1 MIAGLGQ
8 RISPIA
14 LRLAVLYRPVVEDR
28 DENQAYGVPEDAGRR
43 GPAIVV
49 AFCVVVAA
57 VALAFYIYSTGG
69 WQPDEPVPVEV
80 QDKPASPGDGD
91 VEKDD
96 GTPSDNLDDGAQTEI
111 GAVPDQT
118 VEEGINQ
125 VRVRPDG
132 STVVAGLAPPG
143 SAVTLKDGESVIG
156 SATADGRGQWAIVPD
171 KALEPGSHLLSVD
184 INPPEEEARVGG
196 LAAVVEIDEDKKGKP
211 LVALVPYTAEDA
223 PVTVLQ
229 APDDDT
235 GQLAGAGPP
244 AVNIRSVQAVDQGA
258 RIQVGGDARGGSTV
272 ILGVNGAASD
282 PVAVSGGAYQAEAGI
297 DPDAE
302 RFDLEISLM
311 GRDGN
316 RVASAKLR
324 LARSQIEQVLG
335 ERSLVVIQKGDALWR
350 IAYRTYGRGI
360 RYVDIY
366 RRNAHQISDP
376 DLIYPDQVFI
386 LPRQ

>member
-1 MIAGLGQ
+1 M
-8 RISPIA
+8 
-14 LRLAVLYRPVVEDR
+14 LYRPAVVDR
-28 DENQAYGVPEDAGRR
+28 DDNQAYGAPEDAGRR
-43 GPAIVV
+43 GPVIVIALCVV
-49 AFCVVVAA
+49 AAA
-57 VALAFYIYSTGG
+57 VALAFYFYSSGG
-69 WQPDEPVPVEV
+69 WPPDGPDPVEIP
-80 QDKPASPGDGD
+80 DRPASPGDGD
-91 VEKDD
+91 GKRGD
-96 GTPSDNLDDGAQTEI
+96 GTPSGNLDGEAPAAIE
-111 GAVPDQT
+111 AVPDQT

-156 SATADGRGQWAIVPD
+156 SATAGGGGQWAIVPD
-171 KALEPGSHLLSVD
+171 KALDPGSHLLSVD
-184 INPPEEEARVGG
+184 ITPPGEGARVGD
-196 LAAVVEIDEDKKGKP
+196 LAAVVEIDEDKKAKP

-229 APDDDT
+229 APDDDD

-258 RIQVGGDARGGSTV
+258 RLQVGGDARGGAAVT
-272 ILGVNGAASD
+272 LNVNGAASD

-297 DPDAE
+297 DPDAG

-311 GRDGN
+311 DRDGK

-335 ERSLVVIQKGDALWR
+335 ERRLVVVQKGDALWR